1 MKKKVCAAVL
11 AVSLVGQMLPAPAAF
26 AAERANAQG
35 RLEVVM
41 HAELPSQ
48 GKTFEVTLMNAQ
60 GEEIIATAKSAA
72 NGNSLICDKALAAG
86 TYDMTITASGYL
98 TYTQKVKIANGMI
111 TKLDLYNSHAV
122 NEGLDAGKQRGIMAV
137 GEINDDGVI
146 DEKDA
151 DKMMDAIDAQSTDSS
166 YDLNGDGA
174 VNVGDLAYITAN
186 YGKNIQAKQVDV
198 LSGEQVKPSVSEG
211 TTVENGKIED
221 LTSGREDTVVQL
233 APKNEAPISKE
244 NPVVVGLEVDASPDN
259 PVNGLLITPPAGT
272 NNLITDATI
281 DIVAE
286 DGEYRAV
293 LAQAQTLSRDAKLV
307 TATQEKDGTIVVNLG
322 KQIAIK
328 KVTIKVTGASTN
340 LVDIAQVEF
349 VNGMENRIPEPEKS
363 VPELKEPK
371 KLQAGMEPAFSV
383 SWTPQVNITGYEVM
397 VSGGGKEEVFKTT
410 ATTLEVR
417 SLSGSSLKTYVP
429 YTIRVR
435 STNGDWKS
443 AYSEAKTITIKP
455 ESVPP
460 APEDL
465 KVTGE
470 VGALKIAWRAMR
482 DTQTYSIFYR
492 ADDEETY
499 TEVPNLTGTSYT
511 ISALKPKT
519 IYEVYMVGH
528 NELGISP
535 ESEHKKER
543 TKDAAELLMP
553 KYKLINT
560 SNGVGN
566 LTAHIESIESGSF
579 QYATIGK
586 PDKVEPT
593 VMADSNI
600 STYAVTQ
607 DWDSGAQSGNY
618 DNGAL
623 VTLDKAYEMDTIR
636 FAARVDQP
644 QYAKYLLYVW
654 DGQGQGTKLD
664 GSQFKVKYTQDA
676 NKNYYYEV
684 KLNKPQTVKKFRL
697 CVGNGYKHNNPEK
710 DNLSISEIAVYYYD
724 SIEDEIEALF
734 TDATHGAL
742 SAGVTKETVDQLAE
756 RLEKKDD
763 VSGEYHPDYKVLR
776 LALDDAY
783 VLLENGQLDQELIT
797 VNTKVTSREDGHLD
811 FVFGLSDLQ
820 PVGIT
825 AQAGDVLNVYVGAK
839 DKVQGAETNLKL
851 VFTQNYGESSQ
862 WKDEVALNVGP
873 NVVTVP
879 DISKRKSESGGAVYV
894 RYVGRGSAEQYSVRV
909 SGGTKI
915 PVLDVSGKNEKAR
928 EEAVSTYVN
937 KLKTYVEG
945 LNKTHNDATNQVG
958 SVHTVEYKPTECVLN
973 VTDIVMNGMM
983 YSVSADAVW
992 RAISAKGNPT
1002 ETLTQAIAAME
1013 QEVELL
1019 YQHKGLH
1026 KNTSSGTDRF
1036 PCQRLNIR
1044 YHKMNDGVF
1053 MYAGDQRIGVGYSIA
1068 DILSTMVPVQPD
1080 EKGNVKKEDI
1090 KWSGWGV
1097 AHEIGHVINNKH
1109 YTVGEVTNNYY
1120 SILATGD
1127 MRSDYDGAVYKAV
1140 TSGGTNDQ
1148 RTALAMYWQLHMAFD
1163 NDGNFKTYD
1172 TADAMKKNLFFA
1184 RMDSYARNTAS
1195 APKTDEPLSLD
1206 TNSKSDKMIRLACA
1220 ASEQNMLSF
1229 FEAWGFTYNEATKK
1243 YAEQFTTKVKDIQ
1256 YLKPE
1261 AHEYRLAGGRGMANG
1276 TEAKATLSY
1285 SASGLGSNKVTLNL
1299 SNTGSA
1305 NDMLGYEI
1313 RRNGEVVAFV
1323 PASESTYVDT
1333 ISTGNNRVYTY
1344 EVTAYDK
1351 LLKKTDT
1358 VKLEPVKV
1366 KHDGTLGRD
1375 KWTATTN
1382 MISVDDKPVEDGCA
1396 KEDGTVEK
1404 VSAISRVIDGKGE
1417 TYTGKV
1423 SKETP
1428 AITLKLGE
1436 NSQVT
1441 ALRYHGDL
1449 TDLKISVSTDGTTW
1463 TQVRH
1468 VKADELKVN
1477 SQTITVNSDGSS
1489 TIFFENAK
1497 AEGNLYVCDA
1507 AYVKVEMPAVGANNN
1522 VSVQNIDLLGP
1533 VGDNVE
1539 WLSQGNSI
1547 GKLKS
1552 DYQYGATEADKI
1564 PQGSI
1569 VFTGV
1574 YKGNPAFN
1582 VVLLKDTEGNIV
1594 GGEDSSGATK
1604 AHQIILAPDPQGDKL
1619 GDVSEGSWIYW
1630 IEPDDIPE
1638 KLPNQVMVEL
1648 YRVDVAEGLTGE
1660 RLVSNTLYESVPKP
1674 LPDIEFKTE
1683 STRVLSDV
1691 KAVQPKVE
1699 LEDESSNQGIVKSVM
1714 AAVASAVRAFVAQPA
1729 QAAEQTKASNAP
1741 SFTMTDGDKNT
1752 TLALNVG
1759 NAVQSTVAL
1768 QAAIKVD
1775 GDATKATL
1783 NWDAALKDAL
1793 LKDYRF
1799 NAENDTL
1806 TVYITAKNDLLNNGA
1821 VNLGTLQMD
1830 SEHGTKS
1837 VTLTLEPSRTMVVDS
1852 TYAVNKLNGLA
1863 ATSHELATNEA
1874 PDSGSGGSG
1883 SGGGVV
1889 TPDRYDI
1896 AVESGVGGTVDVQPK
1911 RAKKGDTVTVTV
1923 APKAGYAVETVTVL
1937 DAKGKNVEVQ
1947 AAGEQKYTF
1956 KMPASKVK
1964 VKATFKQDG
1973 SEQPAPNNP
1982 FTDIAPTDYFYESVL
1997 WATEQNL
2004 VAGVADN
2011 LFAPQ
2016 MPCTRAQM
2024 VVFLWRTHGCPQVEA
2039 DLPFVDVPEDA
2050 YYADAVRWAV
2060 AEGVTGGTT
2069 ATTFSPDMTLTRG
2082 QTVVFLH
2089 REAGSPIVDATGFDD
2104 VSADAYYAEAVAWA
2118 VSEKVTSGTGDN
2130 LFSPN
2135 LACSRAQIVCFLHK
2149 AEMAKERAAQ

>member
-1 MKKKVCAAVL
+1 MKEKNQLKKKVCAAVL

-35 RLEVVM
+35 RLEVAM

-48 GKTFEVTLMNAQ
+48 GKTFKVTFMNAQ
-60 GEEIIATAKSAA
+60 GEEITATAKSAA

-86 TYDMTITASGYL
+86 TYDMTITASGHLAYK
-98 TYTQKVKIANGMI
+98 QKVTITNGMI

-122 NEGLDAGKQRGIMAV
+122 NEGLDAGKQHGIMAV

-166 YDLNGDGA
+166 FDLNGDGA

-186 YGKNIQAKQVDV
+186 YGKNVQAKQVDV
-198 LSGEQVKPSVSEG
+198 LSGEQVESK
-211 TTVENGKIED
+211 VETGKVEKGDIAD
-221 LTSGREDTVVQL
+221 LTAGKEDTVVQL
-233 APKNEAPISKE
+233 APKNEAPISEE

-281 DIVAE
+281 DVE
-286 DGEYRAV
+286 DTKGNIYKAV
-293 LAQAQTLSRDAKLV
+293 LTQAQTLSRDANLV

-322 KQIAIK
+322 TQIAIK

-363 VPELKEPK
+363 VPEITALTQ
-371 KLQAGMEPAFSV
+371 LSAGNDPSFSV
-383 SWTPQVNITGYEVM
+383 SWTPQVNITGYEVK
-397 VSGGGKEEVFKTT
+397 VSGNGKEQVFSTKDTSLTVKEV
-410 ATTLEVR
+410 
-417 SLSGSSLKTYVP
+417 GSAKLKSYVP
-429 YTIRVR
+429 YTVRVR

-443 AYSEAKTITIKP
+443 SYSEAKTITIKP

-460 APEDL
+460 APENLDVEGIVDGISV
-465 KVTGE
+465 KW
-470 VGALKIAWRAMR
+470 KDMR
-482 DTQTYSIFYR
+482 DTQTYSIYYR
-492 ADDEETY
+492 AKGETDFK
-499 TEVPNLTGTSYT
+499 VIPNVTGTSYT
-511 ISALKPKT
+511 IRDLTPNT
-519 IYEVYMVGH
+519 TYELYMIGH
-528 NELGISP
+528 NERGDSP
-535 ESEHKKER
+535 QSEHKEA
-543 TKDAAELLMP
+543 TPINATELRMP
-553 KYKLINT
+553 KYQLINT
-560 SNGVGN
+560 SNGHGQK
-566 LTAHIESIESGSF
+566 TKHIEAVTLG
-579 QYATIGK
+579 
-586 PDKVEPT
+586 DVKVEDPFAI
-593 VMADSNI
+593 VDDSLD
-600 STYAVTQ
+600 SYVVRQ
-607 DWDSGAQSGNY
+607 DWDWGWHYNRDKAPII
-618 DNGAL
+618 
-623 VTLDKAYEMDTIR
+623 TLDQEYEMDTIR
-636 FAARVDQP
+636 FSGESDYMDYSNVRVT
-644 QYAKYLLYVW
+644 VW
-654 DGQGQGTKLD
+654 DATGHEKEVLVHPGNT
-664 GSQFKVKYTQDA
+664 GSVRAKKDKNGNTYQELIFDAPEKVKKIRIGLAHGSSSRKRIT
-676 NKNYYYEV
+676 
-684 KLNKPQTVKKFRL
+684 
-697 CVGNGYKHNNPEK
+697 
-710 DNLSISEIAVYYYD
+710 ISEVAFYHYD
-724 SIEDEIEALF
+724 SLANDIEALF
-734 TDATHGAL
+734 TDGTHIAL
-742 SAGVTKETVDQLAE
+742 
-756 RLEKKDD
+756 RDD
-763 VSGEYHPDYKVLR
+763 VDAAKVNELKARAVAVDEESGEIHPDSES
-776 LALDDAY
+776 
-783 VLLENGQLDQELIT
+783 LLLTLKEAEELLKGQMDRDIIAVNNRVT
-797 VNTKVTSREDGHLD
+797 VNADGHLD
-811 FVFGLSDLQ
+811 MAFPLSDLQ
-820 PVGIT
+820 PLGVT
-825 AQAGDVLNVYVGAK
+825 VQKNEVLNVYVGAEGK
-839 DKVQGAETNLKL
+839 KQGEATNLKL
-851 VFTQNYGESSQ
+851 VFTQTFGEASHWQKEIPLKVGANAVSAE
-862 WKDEVALNVGP
+862 DVA
-873 NVVTVP
+873 
-879 DISKRKSESGGAVYV
+879 KRTNEAGGAVYV
-894 RYVGRGSAEQYSVRV
+894 RYHGDAGKEAYSVRV
-909 SGGTKI
+909 TGGTKI
-915 PVLDVSGKNEKAR
+915 PVLDVSGKTGETRTQAIQAYVDKLDAYSQSLQAKH
-928 EEAVSTYVN
+928 EEA
-937 KLKTYVEG
+937 G
-945 LNKTHNDATNQVG
+945 ATDG
-958 SVHTVEYKPTECVLN
+958 SMHQEAYNAETCVFN

-983 YSVSADAVW
+983 YSVPADVVW
-992 RAISAKGNPT
+992 KAINENGNPT
-1002 ETLTQAIAAME
+1002 ETLTQAITAME

-1026 KNTSSGTDRF
+1026 KSETSGTDCF
-1036 PCQRLNIR
+1036 PAQRLNVR
-1044 YHKMNDGVF
+1044 YQEMFDGAF
-1053 MYAGDQRIGVGYSIA
+1053 MYAGGKHMGVGYSIA
-1068 DILSTMVPVQPD
+1068 GILSKMTPVETD
-1080 EKGNVKKEDI
+1080 SKGNAIDDI
-1090 KWSGWGV
+1090 NLSGWGV

-1127 MRSDYDGAVYKAV
+1127 MRSDYDNEVYKAV
-1140 TSGGTNDQ
+1140 TSGGTNDL

-1172 TADAMKKNLFFA
+1172 TAEEMKKNLFFA
-1184 RMDSYARNTAS
+1184 RMDSYARNTAN
-1195 APKTDEPLSLD
+1195 APKTNEALSLD
-1206 TNSKSDKMIRLACA
+1206 SNSKSDNIIRLACA

-1229 FEAWGFTYNEATKK
+1229 FEAWGFTYNNVTKK

-1261 AHEYRLAGGRGMANG
+1261 AHEYRLADGQGMASD
-1276 TEAKATLSY
+1276 TVAHATLNY
-1285 SASGLGSNKVTLNL
+1285 SASGIDSNKVTLNL
-1299 SNTGSA
+1299 SNTGNA

-1404 VSAISRVIDGKGE
+1404 VSAISRVIDGKDQ
-1417 TYTGKV
+1417 TYTGNVKTG
-1423 SKETP
+1423 TP
-1428 AITLKLGE
+1428 EITLKLGE

-1441 ALRYHGDL
+1441 ALRYRGDA

-1552 DYQYGATEADKI
+1552 EYVYDLDKGSKI
-1564 PQGSI
+1564 PAGSI

-1594 GGEDSSGATK
+1594 GGVDSSGATK

-1648 YRVDVAEGLTGE
+1648 YRVDAAEGLTGE
-1660 RLVSNTLYESVPKP
+1660 RLVSNTLYESVPES

-1729 QAAEQTKASNAP
+1729 QAAEASVQTKASNAP

-1806 TVYITAKNDLLNNGA
+1806 TVFITAKNDLLNNGA

-1889 TPDRYDI
+1889 TPERYDI

-1923 APKAGYAVETVTVL
+1923 APKAGYAVDTVTVL

-2135 LACSRAQIVCFLHK
+2135 LACTRAQIVCFLHK

>member
-1 MKKKVCAAVL
+1 
-11 AVSLVGQMLPAPAAF
+11 
-26 AAERANAQG
+26 
-35 RLEVVM
+35 
-41 HAELPSQ
+41 
-48 GKTFEVTLMNAQ
+48 
-60 GEEIIATAKSAA
+60 
-72 NGNSLICDKALAAG
+72 
-86 TYDMTITASGYL
+86 
-98 TYTQKVKIANGMI
+98 
-111 TKLDLYNSHAV
+111 
-122 NEGLDAGKQRGIMAV
+122 
-137 GEINDDGVI
+137 
-146 DEKDA
+146 
-151 DKMMDAIDAQSTDSS
+151 
-166 YDLNGDGA
+166 
-174 VNVGDLAYITAN
+174 
-186 YGKNIQAKQVDV
+186 
-198 LSGEQVKPSVSEG
+198 
-211 TTVENGKIED
+211 
-221 LTSGREDTVVQL
+221 
-233 APKNEAPISKE
+233 
-244 NPVVVGLEVDASPDN
+244 
-259 PVNGLLITPPAGT
+259 
-272 NNLITDATI
+272 
-281 DIVAE
+281 
-286 DGEYRAV
+286 
-293 LAQAQTLSRDAKLV
+293 
-307 TATQEKDGTIVVNLG
+307 
-322 KQIAIK
+322 
-328 KVTIKVTGASTN
+328 
-340 LVDIAQVEF
+340 
-349 VNGMENRIPEPEKS
+349 
-363 VPELKEPK
+363 
-371 KLQAGMEPAFSV
+371 
-383 SWTPQVNITGYEVM
+383 
-397 VSGGGKEEVFKTT
+397 
-410 ATTLEVR
+410 
-417 SLSGSSLKTYVP
+417 
-429 YTIRVR
+429 
-435 STNGDWKS
+435 
-443 AYSEAKTITIKP
+443 
-455 ESVPP
+455 
-460 APEDL
+460 
-465 KVTGE
+465 
-470 VGALKIAWRAMR
+470 
-482 DTQTYSIFYR
+482 
-492 ADDEETY
+492 
-499 TEVPNLTGTSYT
+499 
-511 ISALKPKT
+511 
-519 IYEVYMVGH
+519 
-528 NELGISP
+528 
-535 ESEHKKER
+535 
-543 TKDAAELLMP
+543 
-553 KYKLINT
+553 
-560 SNGVGN
+560 
-566 LTAHIESIESGSF
+566 
-579 QYATIGK
+579 
-586 PDKVEPT
+586 
-593 VMADSNI
+593 MADSNI

-618 DNGAL
+618 NSGAL

-654 DGQGQGTKLD
+654 DGQDHGIKLES
-664 GSQFKVKYTQDA
+664 SQFKVKYTQDD
-676 NKNYYYEV
+676 NGNYYYEV
-684 KLNKPQTVKKFRL
+684 KLNKPQSIKKFRL

-710 DNLSISEIAVYYYD
+710 DNLSISEIAVYEYD
-724 SIEDEIEALF
+724 SIEDEIESLF

-756 RLEKKDD
+756 RLEKKDG
-763 VSGEYHPDYKVLR
+763 VSGEYHPDYKMLR

-825 AQAGDVLNVYVGAK
+825 AQAGDALNVYVGAK

-915 PVLDVSGKNEKAR
+915 PVLDVSGKNGKAR
-928 EEAVSTYVN
+928 AEAVSTYVN

-958 SVHTVEYKPTECVLN
+958 SVHTGEYKPTECVLN

-1053 MYAGDQRIGVGYSIA
+1053 MYAGGQRIGVGYSIA

-1127 MRSDYDGAVYKAV
+1127 MRSDYDNEVYKAV
-1140 TSGGTNDQ
+1140 TSGGTNDL

-1172 TADAMKKNLFFA
+1172 TAEEMKKNLFFA
-1184 RMDSYARNTAS
+1184 RMDSYSRKPDS
-1195 APKTDEPLSLD
+1195 APKPGDEALSLKD
-1206 TNSKSDKMIRLACA
+1206 GNKDAGKSDKMIRLACA

-1229 FEAWGFTYNEATKK
+1229 FEAWGFTYNEATKQ
-1243 YAEQFTTKVKDIQ
+1243 YAVQFKTPVKDIQ

-1261 AHEYRLAGGRGMANG
+1261 AHQYRLAGGKGMASG
-1276 TEAKATLSY
+1276 TKAEATLSY

-1404 VSAISRVIDGKGE
+1404 VSAISRVIDGKDQ
-1417 TYTGKV
+1417 TYTGNVKTG
-1423 SKETP
+1423 TP
-1428 AITLKLGE
+1428 EITLNLGE

-1441 ALRYHGDL
+1441 ALRYRGDA

-1547 GKLKS
+1547 GTLKR

-1582 VVLLKDTEGNIV
+1582 VVVLKDENGNIV
-1594 GGEDSSGATK
+1594 DGS
-1604 AHQIILAPDPQGDKL
+1604 QIIMAEAPKGDKL
-1619 GDVSEGSWIYW
+1619 GDVSEGAWIYW
-1630 IEPDDIPE
+1630 IEPKDIPE
-1638 KLPNQVMVEL
+1638 NLPKKVKAEL
-1648 YRVDVAEGLTGE
+1648 YRVDNPQTMEGQ
-1660 RLVSNTLYESVPKP
+1660 RLVSDNLYHNVPAKDS
-1674 LPDIEFKTE
+1674 LPEIELTHKASKSLDTI
-1683 STRVLSDV
+1683 
-1691 KAVQPKVE
+1691 KAVQPKAYM
-1699 LEDESSNQGIVKSVM
+1699 EDEASNQGIVKSAM

-1729 QAAEQTKASNAP
+1729 QAAEASEQTKASRVP
-1741 SFTMTDGDKNT
+1741 TFTMTGGDKNA

-1830 SEHGTKS
+1830 S
-1837 VTLTLEPSRTMVVDS
+1837 
-1852 TYAVNKLNGLA
+1852 
-1863 ATSHELATNEA
+1863 
-1874 PDSGSGGSG
+1874 
-1883 SGGGVV
+1883 
-1889 TPDRYDI
+1889 
-1896 AVESGVGGTVDVQPK
+1896 
-1911 RAKKGDTVTVTV
+1911 
-1923 APKAGYAVETVTVL
+1923 
-1937 DAKGKNVEVQ
+1937 
-1947 AAGEQKYTF
+1947 
-1956 KMPASKVK
+1956 
-1964 VKATFKQDG
+1964 
-1973 SEQPAPNNP
+1973 
-1982 FTDIAPTDYFYESVL
+1982 
-1997 WATEQNL
+1997 
-2004 VAGVADN
+2004 
-2011 LFAPQ
+2011 
-2016 MPCTRAQM
+2016 
-2024 VVFLWRTHGCPQVEA
+2024 
-2039 DLPFVDVPEDA
+2039 
-2050 YYADAVRWAV
+2050 
-2060 AEGVTGGTT
+2060 
-2069 ATTFSPDMTLTRG
+2069 
-2082 QTVVFLH
+2082 
-2089 REAGSPIVDATGFDD
+2089 
-2104 VSADAYYAEAVAWA
+2104 
-2118 VSEKVTSGTGDN
+2118 
-2130 LFSPN
+2130 
-2135 LACSRAQIVCFLHK
+2135 
-2149 AEMAKERAAQ
+2149 

>member
-166 YDLNGDGA
+166 FDLNGDGA

-211 TTVENGKIED
+211 TTVKGDNIGD
-221 LTSGREDTVVQL
+221 LTSGKEDTVVQL

-244 NPVVVGLEVDASPDN
+244 NPVEVSLDVAESAAAKVD
-259 PVNGLLITPPAGT
+259 GLLIAPPAGT

-281 DIVAE
+281 DVVDANNNT
-286 DGEYRAV
+286 YQAV
-293 LAQAQTLSRDAKLV
+293 LTQAQTMSRDAKLV

-322 KQIAIK
+322 TQIAIK

-363 VPELKEPK
+363 VPEIKE
-371 KLQAGMEPAFSV
+371 LTQISAGNDPSFSV

-397 VSGGGKEEVFKTT
+397 VSGNGKEQVFSTKDTSLTVKEV
-410 ATTLEVR
+410 
-417 SLSGSSLKTYVP
+417 GSAKLKSYVP
-429 YTIRVR
+429 YTVRVR

-443 AYSEAKTITIKP
+443 SYSEAKTITIKP

-460 APEDL
+460 APENLDVEGIVDGISV
-465 KVTGE
+465 KW
-470 VGALKIAWRAMR
+470 KDMR
-482 DTQTYSIFYR
+482 DTQTYSIYYR
-492 ADDEETY
+492 AKGETDFK
-499 TEVPNLTGTSYT
+499 VIPNVTGTSYT
-511 ISALKPKT
+511 IRDLTPNT
-519 IYEVYMVGH
+519 TYELYMIGH
-528 NELGISP
+528 NERGDSP
-535 ESEHKKER
+535 QSEHKEA
-543 TKDAAELLMP
+543 TPINATELRMP
-553 KYKLINT
+553 KYQLINT
-560 SNGVGN
+560 SNGHGQK
-566 LTAHIESIESGSF
+566 TKHIEAVTLG
-579 QYATIGK
+579 
-586 PDKVEPT
+586 DVKVEDPFAI
-593 VMADSNI
+593 VDDSLD
-600 STYAVTQ
+600 SYVVRQ
-607 DWDSGAQSGNY
+607 DWDWGWHYNRDKAPII
-618 DNGAL
+618 
-623 VTLDKAYEMDTIR
+623 TLDQEYEMDTIR
-636 FAARVDQP
+636 FSGESDYMDYSNVRVT
-644 QYAKYLLYVW
+644 VW
-654 DGQGQGTKLD
+654 DATGHEKEVLVHPGNT
-664 GSQFKVKYTQDA
+664 GSVRAKKDKNGNTYQELIFDAPEKVKKIRIGLAHGSSSRKRIT
-676 NKNYYYEV
+676 
-684 KLNKPQTVKKFRL
+684 
-697 CVGNGYKHNNPEK
+697 
-710 DNLSISEIAVYYYD
+710 ISEVAFYHYD
-724 SIEDEIEALF
+724 SLANDIEALF
-734 TDATHGAL
+734 TDGTHIAL
-742 SAGVTKETVDQLAE
+742 
-756 RLEKKDD
+756 RDD
-763 VSGEYHPDYKVLR
+763 VDAAKVNELKARAVAVDEESGEIHPDSES
-776 LALDDAY
+776 
-783 VLLENGQLDQELIT
+783 LLLTLKEAEELLKGQMDRDIIAVNNRVT
-797 VNTKVTSREDGHLD
+797 VKADGHLD
-811 FVFGLSDLQ
+811 MAFPLSDLQ
-820 PVGIT
+820 PLGVT
-825 AQAGDVLNVYVGAK
+825 VQKNEALNVYVGAEGK
-839 DKVQGAETNLKL
+839 KQGEATNLKL
-851 VFTQNYGESSQ
+851 VFTQTFGEASHWQKEIPLKVGANAISAE
-862 WKDEVALNVGP
+862 DVA
-873 NVVTVP
+873 
-879 DISKRKSESGGAVYV
+879 KRTNEAGGAVYV
-894 RYVGRGSAEQYSVRV
+894 RYHGDAGKEAYSVRV
-909 SGGTKI
+909 TGGTKI
-915 PVLDVSGKNEKAR
+915 PVLDVSGKTGETRTQAIQAYVDKLDAYSQSLQAKH
-928 EEAVSTYVN
+928 EEA
-937 KLKTYVEG
+937 G
-945 LNKTHNDATNQVG
+945 ATDG
-958 SVHTVEYKPTECVLN
+958 SMHKEAYNAETCVFN

-983 YSVSADAVW
+983 YSVPANVVW
-992 RAISAKGNPT
+992 KAINENGNPT
-1002 ETLTQAIAAME
+1002 ETLTQAITAME

-1026 KNTSSGTDRF
+1026 KSETSGTDRF
-1036 PCQRLNIR
+1036 PAQRLNVR
-1044 YHKMNDGVF
+1044 YQKMFDGAF
-1053 MYAGDQRIGVGYSIA
+1053 MYAGGKHMGVGYSIA
-1068 DILSTMVPVQPD
+1068 GILSKMTPVETD
-1080 EKGNVKKEDI
+1080 SKGNAIDDI
-1090 KWSGWGV
+1090 NLSGWGV

-1127 MRSDYDGAVYKAV
+1127 MRSDYDNEVYKAV

-1172 TADAMKKNLFFA
+1172 TAEAMKKNLFFA
-1184 RMDSYARNTAS
+1184 RMDSYARNTAN
-1195 APKTDEPLSLD
+1195 APKTNVALSLD
-1206 TNSKSDKMIRLACA
+1206 SNSKSDNIIRLACA

-1229 FEAWGFTYNEATKK
+1229 FEAWGLTYNEATKK
-1243 YAEQFTTKVKDIQ
+1243 YAAQFTTKVKDIQ

-1261 AHEYRLAGGRGMANG
+1261 AHAYRLAGKPRMSEN
-1276 TEAKATLSY
+1276 TTVDAKLEY
-1285 SASGLGSNKVTLNL
+1285 ASQGEKSNKVTLCL
-1299 SNTGSA
+1299 SNSDKSEA
-1305 NDMLGYEI
+1305 MLGYEI
-1313 RRNGEVVAFV
+1313 RRNDEVVAFV

-1333 ISTGNNRVYTY
+1333 ISTGNNRVYNY

-1351 LLKKTDT
+1351 LLNKTET
-1358 VKLEPVKV
+1358 VKLDPVKV

-1396 KEDGTVEK
+1396 NENGTIEK
-1404 VSAISRVIDGKGE
+1404 VSAISRVIDGKGQ

-1423 SKETP
+1423 SQGSP

-1436 NSQVT
+1436 TSQVT
-1441 ALRYHGDL
+1441 ALRYRGEL
-1449 TDLKISVSTDGTTW
+1449 TDLKISVSEDGNSW
-1463 TQVRH
+1463 TEVRS
-1468 VKADELKVN
+1468 VTVAELN
-1477 SQTITVNSDGSS
+1477 RDSQTVTINSDGSR
-1489 TIFFENAK
+1489 TIFFEKKDAQ
-1497 AEGNLYVCDA
+1497 GNLYVCQA
-1507 AYVKVEMPAVGANNN
+1507 AYVKVEMPTVAANTD
-1522 VSVQNIDLLGP
+1522 VLIQNIDLLGP

-1552 DYQYGATEADKI
+1552 EYVYDLDKGSKI
-1564 PQGSI
+1564 PAGSI

-1648 YRVDVAEGLTGE
+1648 YRVDAAEGLTGE
-1660 RLVSNTLYESVPKP
+1660 RLVSNTLYESVPES

-1852 TYAVNKLNGLA
+1852 TYAVNELEGLA

-1896 AVESGVGGTVDVQPK
+1896 AVESGVGGTVDVQPQ

-2135 LACSRAQIVCFLHK
+2135 LACTRAQIVCFLHK

>member
-1 MKKKVCAAVL
+1 MTGKQPLKKKVCAAVL

-35 RLEVVM
+35 RLEVAM

-48 GKTFEVTLMNAQ
+48 GKTFKVTFMNAQ
-60 GEEIIATAKSAA
+60 GEEITATAKSAA

-86 TYDMTITASGYL
+86 TYDMIITASGHLAYK
-98 TYTQKVKIANGMI
+98 QKVTITNGMI

-122 NEGLDAGKQRGIMAV
+122 NEGLDAGKQHGIMAV

-186 YGKNIQAKQVDV
+186 YGKNVQAKQVDV
-198 LSGEQVKPSVSEG
+198 LSGEQVESK
-211 TTVENGKIED
+211 VETGKVEKGDIAD
-221 LTSGREDTVVQL
+221 LTAGKEDTVVQL
-233 APKNEAPISKE
+233 APKNEAPISEE

-281 DIVAE
+281 DVVDANNNT
-286 DGEYRAV
+286 YQAV
-293 LAQAQTLSRDAKLV
+293 LTQAQTLSRDAKLV

-363 VPELKEPK
+363 VPEINALTQ
-371 KLQAGMEPAFSV
+371 LSAGNDPSFSV

-443 AYSEAKTITIKP
+443 AYSEAKTITILPDGKP
-455 ESVPP
+455 QQPTGVEVVGE
-460 APEDL
+460 AEAL
-465 KVTGE
+465 KVSWE
-470 VGALKIAWRAMR
+470 SMR
-482 DTQTYSIFYR
+482 DTQSYAVYYR
-492 ADDEETY
+492 LSGNDGEFTKAVENLTATTY
-499 TEVPNLTGTSYT
+499 TIKNLQPNVKYDVYVVGANTLGVSEPSDIRTGTT
-511 ISALKPKT
+511 LK
-519 IYEVYMVGH
+519 
-528 NELGISP
+528 
-535 ESEHKKER
+535 
-543 TKDAAELLMP
+543 AATLRMP

-560 SNGVGN
+560 SNGAGVKTN
-566 LTAHIESIESGSF
+566 HIES
-579 QYATIGK
+579 
-586 PDKVEPT
+586 VEICKDSLT
-593 VMADSNI
+593 VVPENNPFVIVDDSI
-600 STYAVTQ
+600 STYATRNS
-607 DWDSGAQSGNY
+607 WNWGGHHDSDA
-618 DNGAL
+618 DATMI
-623 VTLDKAYEMDTIR
+623 TLDNEYEMDTIR
-636 FAARVDQP
+636 FAFSAGHTGDFTARVT
-644 QYAKYLLYVW
+644 VW
-654 DGQGQGTKLD
+654 DAEGKETVAFYNYKGASIGKKKTKTDVNGNRYHELVFEHP
-664 GSQFKVKYTQDA
+664 QKVKSIRFGFTKTNPG
-676 NKNYYYEV
+676 NKTMHLSEVAFYE
-684 KLNKPQTVKKFRL
+684 
-697 CVGNGYKHNNPEK
+697 
-710 DNLSISEIAVYYYD
+710 YD
-724 SIEDEIEALF
+724 SLANDIEALF
-734 TDATHGAL
+734 TNDKHIAL
-742 SAGVTKETVDQLAE
+742 
-756 RLEKKDD
+756 RDD
-763 VSGEYHPDYKVLR
+763 VTREKVDALEARAKAVDSESGEIHPDSASLLLVLE
-776 LALDDAY
+776 DAY
-783 VLLENGQLDQELIT
+783 ALLDGQLDKEIIDI
-797 VNTKVTSREDGHLD
+797 NNKVTAKSDGHLD
-811 FVFGLSDLQ
+811 FVYGLNDFQ
-820 PVGIT
+820 PLGVT
-825 AQAGDVLNVYVGAK
+825 AQAGEALNVYVGAK
-839 DKVQGAETNLKL
+839 DKKQGASTNLKL
-851 VFTQNYGESSQ
+851 VFTQNHGESAQ
-862 WKDEVALNVGP
+862 WQKEVALKVGP
-873 NVVTVP
+873 NEITVP
-879 DISKRKSESGGAVYV
+879 AVSNRGSEDGGAVYV
-894 RYVGRGSAEQYSVRV
+894 RYTGNSGAEEYSVRV
-909 SGGTKI
+909 TGGTKI
-915 PVLDVSGKNEKAR
+915 PVLDVSGKTGEAR
-928 EEAVSTYVN
+928 TQAIEAYVQ
-937 KLKTYVEG
+937 KLEAYTKDLEQKHAEAADG
-945 LNKTHNDATNQVG
+945 G
-958 SVHTVEYKPTECVLN
+958 VHTGTYNAQTCVLN
-973 VTDIVMNGMM
+973 VTDIVMDGMM
-983 YSVSADAVW
+983 YSVPADVVW
-992 RAISAKGNPT
+992 NAIKANPT
-1002 ETLTQAIAAME
+1002 TTLANAVAAME
-1013 QEVELL
+1013 QELELL

-1026 KNTSSGTDRF
+1026 KNTTSGTDRY
-1036 PCQRLNIR
+1036 PAQRLNIR
-1044 YHKMNDGVF
+1044 YHKMKEGVF
-1053 MYAGDQRIGVGYSIA
+1053 MYAGGQRIGVGYDIA
-1068 DILSTMVPVQPD
+1068 KTLSTMTPVNVD
-1080 EKGNVKKEDI
+1080 EQGNAQGDI
-1090 KWSGWGV
+1090 KLSGWGV

-1127 MRSDYDGAVYKAV
+1127 MRSDYDNEVYKAV

-1163 NDGNFKTYD
+1163 NDGNFKIYD
-1172 TADAMKKNLFFA
+1172 TADAMKKSLFFA
-1184 RMDSYARNTAS
+1184 RMDSYARNTAN
-1195 APKTDEPLSLD
+1195 APKTNEALSLD
-1206 TNSKSDKMIRLACA
+1206 SNSKSDNIIRLACA

-1229 FEAWGFTYNEATKK
+1229 FEAWGFTYNNVTKK

-1261 AHEYRLAGGRGMANG
+1261 AHEYRLADGQGMASD
-1276 TEAKATLSY
+1276 TVAHATLNY
-1285 SASGLGSNKVTLNL
+1285 SASGIDSNKVTLNL
-1299 SNTGSA
+1299 SNTGNA

-1333 ISTGNNRVYTY
+1333 ISTGNNRVCNY

-1351 LLKKTDT
+1351 LLSKTKT
-1358 VKLEPVKV
+1358 VKLDPVKV
-1366 KHDGTLGRD
+1366 THDGTLGRD
-1375 KWTATTN
+1375 KWTTTTN
-1382 MISVDDKPVEDGCA
+1382 MTSDADQHITADGQNGYCED
-1396 KEDGTVEK
+1396 TTI
-1404 VSAISRVIDGKGE
+1404 SAISRVIDGKGE

-1436 NSQVT
+1436 TSQVT
-1441 ALRYHGDL
+1441 ALRYRGDL
-1449 TDLKISVSTDGTTW
+1449 TDLKISVSEDGNSW
-1463 TQVRH
+1463 TQVRQ
-1468 VKADELKVN
+1468 VKANELNVN
-1477 SQTITVNSDGSS
+1477 SQTITVNDGSS
-1489 TIFFENAK
+1489 TIFFEKKDAP
-1497 AEGNLYVCDA
+1497 GNLYVCQA
-1507 AYVKVEMPAVGANNN
+1507 AYVKIEMPTVAANTD
-1522 VSVQNIDLLGP
+1522 VSIQNIDLLGP

-1547 GKLKS
+1547 GTLKS

-1582 VVLLKDTEGNIV
+1582 VVVLKDENGKSV
-1594 GGEDSSGATK
+1594 DGS
-1604 AHQIILAPDPQGDKL
+1604 QIIMAEAPKGEKL
-1619 GDVSEGSWIYW
+1619 GDVSEGAWIYW
-1630 IEPDDIPE
+1630 IEPKDIPE
-1638 KLPNQVMVEL
+1638 NLPTQVKAEL
-1648 YRVDVAEGLTGE
+1648 YRVDDPKTMAGQ
-1660 RLVSNTLYESVPKP
+1660 RLVSDNLYHEVPTKENMP
-1674 LPDIEFKTE
+1674 EIELTHKASKSLDTI
-1683 STRVLSDV
+1683 
-1691 KAVQPKVE
+1691 KAVQPKAYI
-1699 LEDESSNQGIVKSVM
+1699 EDEASNQGIVKSVM

-1729 QAAEQTKASNAP
+1729 QAAEASVQTKASNAP
-1741 SFTMTDGDKNT
+1741 SFTMTGGDKNA

-1799 NAENDTL
+1799 NAEDDTL

-1889 TPDRYDI
+1889 TPERYDI

-1923 APKAGYAVETVTVL
+1923 APKAGYAVDTVTVL

-2135 LACSRAQIVCFLHK
+2135 LACTRAQIVCFLHK